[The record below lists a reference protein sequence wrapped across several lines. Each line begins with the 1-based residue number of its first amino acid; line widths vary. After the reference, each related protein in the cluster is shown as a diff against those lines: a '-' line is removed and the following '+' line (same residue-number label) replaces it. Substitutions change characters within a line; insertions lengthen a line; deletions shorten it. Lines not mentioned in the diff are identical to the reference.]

1 MWAQCN
7 LVQRKLIK
15 LLYFDYELRTIRSA
29 TCFKGIILCCIFQF
43 FIVRCFEMV
52 MVRMYYSRISV
63 DYAVCGVPNSLV
75 PLPPTNKQ
83 LLFLS
88 PLLLNW
94 LGVVLGWITFK
105 WKWIL
110 HIEMYIYRY
119 TYKTDKHIGTLADR
133 LTFCLLIWLT
143 EWLGDRLNHQFT
155 NLTTSSSVTTTLPN
169 HFERSLNVLPIHCLS
184 PSGLCFFS
192 RSV

>member
-1 MWAQCN
+1 MFWN
-7 LVQRKLIK
+7 GYGKNVLLSYNRRLRRLWSSKL
-15 LLYFDYELRTIRSA
+15 FSTTTA
-29 TCFKGIILCCIFQF
+29 
-43 FIVRCFEMV
+43 
-52 MVRMYYSRISV
+52 
-63 DYAVCGVPNSLV
+63 
-75 PLPPTNKQ
+75 NKQ

-184 PSGLCFFS
+184 PSGLVCS
-192 RSV
+192 LLVCSLLPEVVYSAQE